1 MMDLLADDLGLLPVF
16 LSYWL
21 CSFGLV
27 GAFTLLYVYWTPYKE
42 IPLIREGNVAAACSL
57 GGAILGFVVAL
68 AFVIANSA
76 AIHELLFWGAIA
88 GVIQLLGYSIVRFVI
103 PNLPDAITDNKV
115 AHGVF
120 LGLISFSLGILTG
133 ACMVP

>member
-1 MMDLLADDLGLLPVF
+1 VIELLADDVWLLPVF

-27 GAFTLLYVYWTPYKE
+27 GAFALVYVYWTSYKE
-42 IPLIREGNVAAACSL
+42 VPLIREGNVAAACSL
-57 GGAILGFVVAL
+57 GGAILGFVAAL

-76 AIHELLFWGAIA
+76 EIHELLFWGMVAA
-88 GVIQLLGYSIVRFVI
+88 VIQLVGYSVVRLII
-103 PNLPDAITDNKV
+103 PNLPEGINENKT

-120 LGLISFSLGILTG
+120 LGLVSFGLGVLTG

>member
-1 MMDLLADDLGLLPVF
+1 MMNVLADDVRLLPVF

-21 CSFGLV
+21 CSIGLV
-27 GAFTLLYVYWTPYKE
+27 GAFSLVYVYWTPYKE
-42 IPLIREGNVAAACSL
+42 VPLIREGNVAAACSL

-68 AFVIANSA
+68 AFVVANSA
-76 AIHELLFWGAIA
+76 EVHELLFWGVVAA
-88 GVIQLLGYSIVRFVI
+88 VIQLLGYSVVRFIV
-103 PNLPDAITDNKV
+103 PNLPEGIGNNQT

-120 LGLISFSLGILTG
+120 LGLVSFGLGILTG